1 MKNVSCR
8 YMVYR
13 GVSLNEALDVLIEQ
27 RYFRSER
34 VQFNSDCG
42 ANAVFGDG
50 VYFTESFT
58 LAAEYAQCHA
68 IREKDRA
75 AVLVQT
81 LAMKNPLFLNERYT
95 EKQLRIDTFRW
106 RFGSEYVKNLVQE
119 DKIAEIHLSES
130 IRSYVLSLEYDGIV
144 LDLPDGSKY
153 FVAYHPDLQIKNI
166 RMDFLFSVC
175 EALTKTL
182 SELRTGYKNCYEFTY
197 L

>member
-1 MKNVSCR
+1 MRSVPYR
-8 YMVYR
+8 YKVYR

-27 RYFRSER
+27 RYFRGER

-50 VYFTESFT
+50 VYFTEHFM

-68 IREKDRA
+68 IRGKDRA

-81 LAMKNPLFLNERYT
+81 LTMKKPLIIDEQYPER
-95 EKQLRIDTFRW
+95 QLRIDTLCW
-106 RFGSEYVKNLVQE
+106 RFGNERVKNLVLE
-119 DKIAEIHLSES
+119 GKITKIRLSES
-130 IRSYVLSLEYDGIV
+130 IRSYVLSLGYDGII
-144 LDLPDGSKY
+144 LNLPDSSKY
-153 FVAYHPDLQIKNI
+153 FVAYQPDLQVRNI
-166 RMDFLFSVC
+166 RMDFLFSVS

-182 SELRTGYKNCYEFTY
+182 NELRAGYKKGQEFAY